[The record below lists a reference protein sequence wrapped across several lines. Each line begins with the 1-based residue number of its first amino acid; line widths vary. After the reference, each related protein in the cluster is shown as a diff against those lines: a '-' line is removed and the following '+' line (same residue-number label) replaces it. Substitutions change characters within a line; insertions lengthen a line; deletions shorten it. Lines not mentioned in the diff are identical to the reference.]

1 MRALT
6 TTIRKG
12 IAGMAILF
20 ALQSNAQTIHTA
32 ADLSKNSN
40 DPAQGTST
48 SDGTTLFCAE
58 NTGFTLTSTTQDAA
72 GTAYVSYNWQEIQTS
87 GSAGAVA
94 NGAPDG
100 TNPNKLVITAAT
112 PGWHTYQVVASVG
125 AASCP
130 ADPVIFTV
138 YVLPKLTITA
148 KTTKPD
154 ASSVT
159 FCAQTGAPTGVN
171 AITFNSTPAFD
182 VTPQALP
189 GLPTLAV
196 SDFELAYK
204 WYKVDNTSGTRTAV
218 GTNTTSYTVDD
229 PADATATAVKQYRYE
244 VEVAYAAKTCGT
256 YKNTATLNDGTTTAV
271 ITITPKPGKPTITIQ

>member
-1 MRALT
+1 MRAL

-40 DPAQGTST
+40 DPTQGTST

-58 NTGFTLTSTTQDAA
+58 NTGFILTSTKKDPG
-72 GTAYVSYNWQEIQTS
+72 GTDYTSYDWKEIQTD

-94 NGAPDG
+94 NGAPDPA
-100 TNPNKLVITAAT
+100 NLNKLVITSAT
-112 PGWHTYQVVASVG
+112 PGWHTYQVIASVG
-125 AASCP
+125 AAVCP
-130 ADPVIFTV
+130 ADPVLFTV

-154 ASSVT
+154 AASVT
-159 FCAQTGAPTGVN
+159 FCAQTGAPTNTN
-171 AITFNSTPAFD
+171 AIVFNSTSAFET
-182 VTPQALP
+182 TPQALL
-189 GLPTLAV
+189 GLPTLAIT
-196 SDFELAYK
+196 DFELKYN

-218 GTNTTSYTVDD
+218 GTNSTSYTVDD